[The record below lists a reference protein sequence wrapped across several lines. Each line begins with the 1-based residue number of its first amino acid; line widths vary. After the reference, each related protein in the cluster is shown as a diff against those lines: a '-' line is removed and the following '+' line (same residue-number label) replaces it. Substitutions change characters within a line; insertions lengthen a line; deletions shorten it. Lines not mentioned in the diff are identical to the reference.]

1 MAGGFDGMG
10 VSTRGA
16 TNRATHSTRGG
27 VMGVRLKE
35 STQGVD
41 NLYKYLI
48 NKEIFMDQL
57 NFQPSRLF
65 ALLYPAI
72 VCQIHHYH

>member
-10 VSTRGA
+10 VSLAGTP
-16 TNRATHSTRGG
+16 NRATHSARAG

-48 NKEIFMDQL
+48 NKDIFMD
-57 NFQPSRLF
+57 
-65 ALLYPAI
+65 LL
-72 VCQIHHYH
+72 IHL